1 MPADGELLA
10 LPSSAGWPVRKILM
24 VPAAWCW
31 WLPLKIFLP
40 LPKNKLEDAV
50 RALDLGFRVM
60 DAAMCRSMAAHGW
73 CILFGALRG
82 GKNSLMPQISI
93 CLLLDLCQGSI
104 EAAPGSPSTVVLG
117 RQPSEL
123 VVGRPL
129 PPPSSA
135 TVYSGRR
142 LQVYNNLQA
151 MMPQRRPFSFVGV
164 SSRLHASSGSVPGGM
179 EVGSGKLYGGGS
191 GAGLDRVF
199 TSQSK
204 VLCAKCVGRIVIS
217 YFSWT
222 LFVICITT
230 ADNEKML

>member
-1 MPADGELLA
+1 
-10 LPSSAGWPVRKILM
+10 

-31 WLPLKIFLP
+31 WPPLKIFLS
-40 LPKNKLEDAV
+40 LSENKLEDVV

-60 DAAMCRSMAAHGW
+60 IAALCRSMAAHGW
-73 CILFGALRG
+73 CYWFGSRRG
-82 GKNSLMPQISI
+82 GENGLMPQISI

-104 EAAPGSPSTVVLG
+104 EAAPWSPSTAVLG

-123 VVGRPL
+123 VVGLPL
-129 PPPSSA
+129 PPPSLA

-164 SSRLHASSGSVPGGM
+164 SSRLHAPSGYVPGGI
-179 EVGSGKLYGGGS
+179 EVGSGELYGGGS

-199 TSQSK
+199 SSQSK
-204 VLCAKCVGRIVIS
+204 VLSAKCMGRFVFF
-217 YFSWT
+217 YFFMT
-222 LFVICITT
+222 LSIICTST
-230 ADNEKML
+230 AFNGKML